1 MRTAAGAPRQ
11 AGIPA
16 RVALYHGQHR
26 AGTMSPVFRIVWAVL
41 MPVWIVS
48 ASPASGGP
56 PPNIIVLLADDLRW
70 DALGCYGNRIVQTPN
85 IDRLAAKGVR
95 FRNHFVTTSI
105 CNVSRASL
113 FSGQQARRHGIV
125 DFATPFTERQ
135 WRETYPAL
143 LRAAGYRTGFIGKFG
158 VGSNAAVKAMSD
170 KV

>member
-16 RVALYHGQHR
+16 RAGLYHGQHR

-85 IDRLAAKGVR
+85 IDAFARQSVR
-95 FRNHFVTTSI
+95 FTDFHVSPTCAPTRSALMTGRHEFRNGVTHT
-105 CNVSRASL
+105 V
-113 FSGQQARRHGIV
+113 F
-125 DFATPFTERQ
+125 ER
-135 WRETYPAL
+135 
-143 LRAAGYRTGFIGKFG
+143 
-158 VGSNAAVKAMSD
+158 
-170 KV
+170 